1 MENLLLQMS
10 DIHKRFPGVY
20 ALKGINLSVRKGEIH
35 GLLGENGAGKSTL
48 MKVLGG
54 VHKQDQGVVY
64 IDGKDVGEIN
74 PKKATELGIAFVHQE
89 LNLSEPLSVAEN
101 MYMGRLPYKNE
112 KLGIVDKKKLHED
125 ATKILEMLKINLK
138 STDLVAT
145 LPTAKKQM
153 IEIAKA
159 ISQNA
164 KIIILDEPTTS
175 LADNDVN
182 TLFRIMRDLK
192 SKGVALI
199 YISHRLKEIFEI
211 CDRATVMR
219 DGQYIGECDAKKVSQ
234 KELIKM
240 MVGRELK
247 DLYPKQQIEIGEKI
261 LEVKNLSDN
270 DGRVKNVSFHAKRGE
285 ILGISGLV
293 GAGRTE
299 VVRLL
304 FGADKMAS
312 GEIFINGEKVNIKSP
327 NDAISKGI
335 CLITED
341 RKKQGLCLPLSVADN
356 INITNLGKEVLK
368 HTELRKT
375 AEDYRKSL
383 NIKTSSID
391 TVVGTLSGGN
401 QQKVV
406 IAKWLNT
413 DSEIFIFDEPTKG
426 IDVGAKAEIYNMMN
440 ELAKQGKSIII
451 ISSELPEV
459 LGMSDRVYVMCEGK
473 ITGEV
478 TGNDCNQEKI
488 MELSTVGGN

>member
-1 MENLLLQMS
+1 MENVFLNMNN
-10 DIHKRFPGVY
+10 IHKKFPGVY
-20 ALKGINLSVRKGEIH
+20 ALKGINLSVRRGEVH

-54 VHKQDQGVVY
+54 VHKQDHGVVY

-74 PKKATELGIAFVHQE
+74 PTKATELGIAFVHQE

-101 MYMGRLPYKNE
+101 MYMGRLPYKNK
-112 KLGIVDKKKLHED
+112 KLGIVDHKKLHKD
-125 ATKILEMLKINLK
+125 ATGILEMLKINLK

-175 LADNDVN
+175 LADNDVK
-182 TLFRIMRDLK
+182 TLFRIMNDLK
-192 SKGVALI
+192 SKGVSLI

-219 DGQYIGECDAKKVSQ
+219 DGEYIGDCDIKDVSQ
-234 KELIKM
+234 RDLIKM

-247 DLYPKQQIEIGEKI
+247 DLFPKEIIDIGETV
-261 LEVKNLSDN
+261 LEVKNVSDH
-270 DGRVKNVSFHAKRGE
+270 DGKVKNVSFVAKKGE

-304 FGADKMAS
+304 FGADKLAS
-312 GEIFINGEKVNIKSP
+312 GEIVINGARVNVKSP
-327 NDAISKGI
+327 YDAIDKGI

-341 RKKQGLCLPLSVADN
+341 RKKQGLSLPLSVADN
-356 INITNLGKEVLK
+356 INITNLGKSVLNHK
-368 HTELRKT
+368 NLRDT
-375 AEDYRKSL
+375 AEKYRKAL

-391 TVVGTLSGGN
+391 TTVGTLSGGN

-413 DSEIFIFDEPTKG
+413 ESNIFIFDEPTKG
-426 IDVGAKAEIYNMMN
+426 IDVGAKAEIYHMMN
-440 ELAKQGKSIII
+440 DLARQGKTIIM

-459 LGMSDRVYVMCEGK
+459 LGMADRVYVMCEGR

-478 TGNDCNQEKI
+478 IGKDCNQEKI
-488 MELSTVGGN
+488 MELATVGGN

>member
-1 MENLLLQMS
+1 MENLLLHMN

-54 VHKQDQGVVY
+54 VHKQDQGSVY

-74 PKKATELGIAFVHQE
+74 PQKATELGIAFVHQE

-112 KLGIVDKKKLHED
+112 KLGILDHKKLHQD
-125 ATKILEMLKINLK
+125 ATSILEMLKINLK

-234 KELIKM
+234 KDLIKM

-247 DLYPKQQIEIGEKI
+247 DLYPKQIIEIGEKV
-261 LEVKNLSDN
+261 LEVKGLSDN
-270 DGRVKNVSFHAKRGE
+270 DGSVKDVSFYARKGE

-299 VVRLL
+299 LVRLL
-304 FGADKMAS
+304 FGADKMYS
-312 GEIFINGEKVNIKSP
+312 GEVVINGTKVDIKSP
-327 NDAISKGI
+327 NDAISKGV

-356 INITNLGKEVLK
+356 INITNLGKEVLN
-368 HTELRKT
+368 HNELRKT
-375 AEDYRKSL
+375 ADNYRKSL

-391 TVVGTLSGGN
+391 TAVGTLSGGN

-413 DSEIFIFDEPTKG
+413 DSNIFIFDEPTKG

-440 ELAKQGKSIII
+440 ELAKHGKTIII

-459 LGMSDRVYVMCEGK
+459 LGMSDRVYVMCEGRV
-473 ITGEV
+473 TGEV
-478 TGNDCNQEKI
+478 TGADCNQEKI

>member
-356 INITNLGKEVLK
+356 INITNLEKEVLK

>member
-478 TGNDCNQEKI
+478 KGNDCNQEKI

>member
-175 LADNDVN
+175 LSDNDVN

-478 TGNDCNQEKI
+478 KGNDCNQEKI
-488 MELSTVGGN
+488 MELSTVGGI

>member
-478 TGNDCNQEKI
+478 KGNDCNQEKI
-488 MELSTVGGN
+488 MELSTVGGI